1 MAEHITA
8 YWAVPQDP
16 LVRMRDAQ
24 RAEADQSGPLDFG
37 VI

>member
-8 YWAVPQDP
+8 YQDAPRGP
-16 LVRMRDAQ
+16 LVSMRDAQ
-24 RAEADQSGPLDFG
+24 RAEADQSGSLDSG